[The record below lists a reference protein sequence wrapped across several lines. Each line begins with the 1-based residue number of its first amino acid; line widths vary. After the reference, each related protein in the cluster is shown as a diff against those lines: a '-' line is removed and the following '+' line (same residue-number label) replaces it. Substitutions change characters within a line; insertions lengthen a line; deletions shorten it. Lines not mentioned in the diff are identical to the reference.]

1 MNLTAYHAKYF
12 ASELT
17 KRCPS
22 DSVEKLS
29 ATLVDAK
36 VDLNPH
42 QVEAALF
49 AFRSPLSRGAI
60 LADEVGLGKT
70 IEAGILLSQKWAE
83 GKRKLL
89 IICPSSLRKQW
100 SQELADKFFLPSL
113 VLEARTYNQFIKAGK
128 RNPFDLR
135 KIVICSYHFARNK
148 ADQISWIDWDIV
160 VVDEA
165 HRLRNVYKPDNKIGN
180 AIKNAVYERPKVL
193 LTATPLQNSLLELY
207 GLVSI
212 IDDNVFGDVKSFK
225 AQFVR
230 LNNEGD
236 YTDLRDRLASICQR
250 TLRKQV
256 REYVPYTNRSSITV
270 KFEPSPD
277 EQALYELVTS
287 YLQREL
293 LYALPRSQRHL
304 MTLILRKLLASS
316 SFAIAGTL
324 QSLYKRLEK
333 LVDGS
338 IAHHEELERLEA
350 EVEENLE
357 TYDEIKE
364 EYSDEMEESDDFLA
378 PEEIE
383 KVRKEIDEL
392 KTFYELAQSI
402 TNNAKGENLMA
413 ALNEGFSKLK
423 ELGAEE
429 KAIIFTESTRTQD
442 YLLRLFEN
450 SEYKDQVVLFNG
462 SNSDKKS
469 KQIYENWIQ
478 IHKNS
483 DKVSG
488 SKAVDIRAALVD
500 YFRDE
505 AKIMIATEAAA
516 EGINLQFCSM
526 VVNYD
531 LPWNPQRIE
540 QRIGRCHRYG
550 QKYDVVV
557 VNFLNT
563 KNAADQRVFQ
573 LLSDKF
579 KLFDGVFGASDEV
592 LGTIESGVD
601 FEKRIVEIY
610 QNCRTVEEILESF
623 DHLQTELDDK
633 INSRLKTTQ
642 QKLFEHFDQEVV
654 QKLKVRLKESKTY
667 LSKYEQWLWA
677 LMKFGLNG
685 NATFDDKK
693 LCFYLKNNPTSLSLP
708 VGPYTFDKKSESEH
722 IVRINHPLSHWIIDQ
737 IEKTKLPPREITFDY
752 QKFDGKITAL
762 EKLKGKSGWM
772 KFTKVTVKSFETTDH
787 LLLTAKDEDG
797 VALTE
802 DQCRWFFSLPSVE
815 GEFIDLK
822 NCKKD
827 IDELYAKRKQELLDA
842 IKAKD
847 SAYFLAETEKLNK
860 WAEDKIAAAEKDL
873 KDTKA
878 KIKELNRAGKSE
890 NNAEVLL
897 KIQKELKDLQ
907 KKQRRQR
914 QEMFDVE
921 DQIEDQRDRMI
932 KEIEDR
938 MQRRISEQELFCIRW
953 KLI

>member
-1 MNLTAYHAKYF
+1 MISPYHARYY

-70 IEAGILLSQKWAE
+70 IEAGILLAQKWAE
-83 GKRKLL
+83 GKRRLL

-100 SQELADKFFLPSL
+100 SQELADKFFLPSI
-113 VLEARTYNQFIKAGK
+113 VLEAKSYNKLEKKGK
-128 RNPFDLR
+128 RNPFDLN

-160 VVDEA
+160 VIDEA

-180 AIKNAVYERPKVL
+180 AIKNAIYERPKVL

-212 IDDNVFGDVKSFK
+212 IDDNVFGDIKSFK

-230 LNNEGD
+230 LSSEGD
-236 YTDLRDRLASICQR
+236 YFDLRDRLTSICQR

-256 REYVPYTNRSSITV
+256 REYVPYTNRTSITV
-270 KFEPSPD
+270 KFEPTPD

-293 LYALPRSQRHL
+293 LYALPKSQRHL

-316 SFAIAGTL
+316 TFAIAGTL
-324 QSLYKRLEK
+324 QSLYKRLER

-338 IAHHEELERLEA
+338 LAHHEELERLDA
-350 EVEENLE
+350 ELEESLD
-357 TYDEIKE
+357 TYGEIKE
-364 EYSDEMEESDDFLA
+364 EYSDVLDDTEEYLT
-378 PEEIE
+378 PEEVE
-383 KVRKEIDEL
+383 DVKQEIDEL

-413 ALNEGFSKLK
+413 ALYEGFLKLR
-423 ELGAEE
+423 ELGAQE
-429 KAIIFTESTRTQD
+429 KAIIFTESKRTQD
-442 YLLRLFEN
+442 YLLSLFEN

-462 SNSDKKS
+462 SNNDKKS
-469 KQIYENWIQ
+469 KQIYESWIQ

-483 DKVSG
+483 DKLTG
-488 SKAVDIRAALVD
+488 SKNVDIRAALVD
-500 YFRDE
+500 YFRNE

-526 VVNYD
+526 IVNYD

-563 KNAADQRVFQ
+563 KNAADRRVFQ

-601 FEKRIVEIY
+601 FEKRITEIY
-610 QNCRTVEEILESF
+610 QNCRTIDEIQSSF
-623 DHLQTELDDK
+623 DQLQSELDDK
-633 INSRLKTTQ
+633 IENKLRTTR
-642 QKLFEHFDQEVV
+642 QKLLENFDQEVV
-654 QKLKVRLKESKTY
+654 HKLKIRLEESKTY
-667 LSKYEQWLWA
+667 LNKYEQWLWA
-677 LMKFGLNG
+677 LMKYGLDG
-685 NATFDDKK
+685 NAIFDDNK
-693 LCFYLKNNPTSLSLP
+693 LCFHLKNNPTNLSLP
-708 VGPYTFDKKSESEH
+708 VGPYTFDKKSEDEH
-722 IVRINHPLSHWIIDQ
+722 IVRINHPLSHWIIKKIDNAN
-737 IEKTKLPPREITFDY
+737 LPSRLLTFDY
-752 QKFDGKITAL
+752 KNFEGRISSI
-762 EKLKGKSGWM
+762 EKLVGKSGWM
-772 KFTKVTVKSFETTDH
+772 KLFHITVKSFEETDH
-787 LLLTAKDEDG
+787 LVLFAKDEDG
-797 VALTE
+797 NVL
-802 DQCRWFFSLPSVE
+802 DDQQCRWFFSLPSE
-815 GEFIDLK
+815 DGELVDLTGYKREMEDLYIDR
-822 NCKKD
+822 KK
-827 IDELYAKRKQELLDA
+827 ELINT

-847 SAYFLAETEKLNK
+847 SAYFMAEAEKLNK
-860 WAEDKIAAAEKDL
+860 WAEDKITAAEKEI

-878 KIKELNRAGKSE
+878 KIKELNRASKTE
-890 NNAEVLL
+890 KNTEELL
-897 KIQKELKDLQ
+897 RIQKELKDLQ
-907 KKQRRQR
+907 RKQRRQR
-914 QEMFDVE
+914 QEIFDVE
-921 DQIEDQRDRMI
+921 DQIEEQRDQMI
-932 KEIEDR
+932 REIEDR
-938 MQRRISEQELFCIRW
+938 MQREIFEKELFCIKW
-953 KLI
+953 ELV